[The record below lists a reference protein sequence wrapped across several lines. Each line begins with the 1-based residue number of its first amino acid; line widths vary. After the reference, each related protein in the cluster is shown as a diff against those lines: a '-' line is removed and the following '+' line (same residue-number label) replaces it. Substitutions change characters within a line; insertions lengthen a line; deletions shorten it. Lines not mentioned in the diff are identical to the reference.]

1 MTSPLTSGEANVT
14 NSLEMLLGKENSDI
28 TYLKKD
34 QISDVLS
41 KALSETYRNQPTDP
55 VTFFAQQLL
64 NHNKTLEYAYQVR
77 LSQAHILA
85 DFNGRVPCEHHET

>member
-1 MTSPLTSGEANVT
+1 
-14 NSLEMLLGKENSDI
+14 LGKENSDI

-34 QISDVLS
+34 QIIDVLS

-64 NHNKTLEYAYQVR
+64 NHNKTLEYAYQVT
-77 LSQAHILA
+77 LSFTQAHIYTRLQPKSP
-85 DFNGRVPCEHHET
+85 V